1 MAMAI
6 TETFT
11 YGAAWCAVAI
21 SGGMVLR
28 TLGRVRDVGS
38 ALAATS
44 LAFEILFGAG
54 ALGVAAHFLRTG
66 EPMPIAWFGGAAAA
80 GSATGTGAGGS
91 PAAADGAHPVG
102 GAVAPAWPP
111 ATWPA
116 STWPAATLPTATWP
130 AGHDGPAPTG
140 RPCGAAATDA
150 GHGVSIC
157 LAP

>member
-1 MAMAI
+1 MAI

-66 EPMPIAWFGGAAAA
+66 EPMPIAWFGSAAAG

-91 PAAADGAHPVG
+91 
-102 GAVAPAWPP
+102 AVVPAWPA

-116 STWPAATLPTATWP
+116 ATRPASTLPTATWP
-130 AGHDGPAPTG
+130 AGHDGAAPTG

>member
-1 MAMAI
+1 MAI

-66 EPMPIAWFGGAAAA
+66 EPMPIAWFGSAAAA

-91 PAAADGAHPVG
+91 
-102 GAVAPAWPP
+102 AVVPAWP
-111 ATWPA
+111 AA
-116 STWPAATLPTATWP
+116 TWPAATRP

>member
-1 MAMAI
+1 MAI

-11 YGAAWCAVAI
+11 YGAAWFAVAI

-54 ALGVAAHFLRTG
+54 ALGVAVHFLRTG
-66 EPMPIAWFGGAAAA
+66 EPMPIAWLGGAAAA
-80 GSATGTGAGGS
+80 GPANGAGGS
-91 PAAADGAHPVG
+91 PAAVDGTRPVG
-102 GAVAPAWPP
+102 GAVVPAWPP
-111 ATWPA
+111 AAWP
-116 STWPAATLPTATWP
+116 T
-130 AGHDGPAPTG
+130 GHDVPAPTG

-150 GHGVSIC
+150 GHGVTIC

>member
-1 MAMAI
+1 MAI

-11 YGAAWCAVAI
+11 YGAAWCAVAA

-28 TLGRVRDVGS
+28 TFGRVRDVGS

-54 ALGVAAHFLRTG
+54 VLGVATHFLRTG
-66 EPMPIAWFGGAAAA
+66 EPLPIAWFGNAAAA
-80 GSATGTGAGGS
+80 GSANGAGTGAGSS

-102 GAVAPAWPP
+102 GAVVPTWPL
-111 ATWPA
+111 ATW
-116 STWPAATLPTATWP
+116 STATWP
-130 AGHDGPAPTG
+130 AGHDGPVPTG

-150 GHGVSIC
+150 GHGVTIC